1 MTASFGRWLAGCT
14 LGAVGIL
21 TAGPI
26 LIMQTRRERAIDAA
40 QVRVEQ
46 TARLA
51 TAIVNRQ
58 LLQVDSMLA
67 SLPTALNAADGSRPT
82 RAGAQRLMRALHAQ
96 AFAFRNVSLVNADGS
111 VWASAKAN
119 PQGRPLDLAPFPL
132 QTMQP
137 TTAATRLVGP
147 VRSAISG
154 EWSLMLVRNVSIGP
168 DDGMLA
174 VAEVPV
180 SVLTSQLASLTDT
193 PGMTVRMIGPY
204 DRILGT
210 LPHQEKLIGTASSGA
225 PAGEVA
231 GIPGDRDRPVD
242 PELIATHPSLY
253 PDLQIAVRMKNE
265 AALMEWT
272 RDRNRLAAA
281 ILSLIGIIVL
291 GAGLALAAIRRH
303 NRLESERQDAQNMLE
318 DAIESMS
325 DGFVMWDAD
334 DRLLKFNQ
342 RYLDL
347 YAVSAPAMKQGAA
360 FIDIMRY
367 GAEAGQYPQAEG
379 DIEAFLAR
387 IQSWHQAG
395 AGTIERL
402 LPDGRWLLITER
414 RTANGGIVGMRTD
427 ITESKRMLADLAEAH
442 EQLRRTLSELSN
454 QNAVLRERDCA
465 LRTQNMLFDAAIAN
479 MPHGLLMADADER
492 LIVCNQRLSDLFGF
506 KDTDALQGQRLEAVL
521 LERQQSQASRRAGQ
535 RFLAQLRERAGWSLE
550 SFVLTDHE
558 GRSLLVTVRSMEGGG
573 FVAIVEDVTQRRKAE
588 AQIVYLAHHDPLTG
602 LPNRLNFKKSVEAL
616 LAETADGP
624 MEIALLYLDL
634 DRFKQVNDTLGHST
648 GDRLLEQVAKRLKR
662 SLRSSDLVARLGGDE
677 FAIAFAGDD
686 AAIRLEALA
695 RRIIARLSARYALDE
710 LSIEIGVSIGGALAT
725 AGEAP
730 TVDMLLKNAD
740 LALYAAKN
748 NGRGTF
754 SLFRPEMAEQ
764 MQARV
769 LIEADLKS
777 AVERGELEIAYQP
790 LFSLTPQRVSTFE
803 ALIRWNHPTRG
814 RISPAEFIPLAEE
827 TGLINQIGA
836 WCLSQACRD
845 MASLPQDVKIAVN
858 VSPVQLKS
866 TEFFDIVTHAMAA
879 SGLQASRLE
888 LEITESALLDDD
900 DRILAHLHRL
910 SALGVQIVLD
920 DFGTG
925 YSSLNYL
932 RRFPFQKI
940 KIDKIF
946 ITEATA
952 RADCS
957 SIIRSIVELA
967 ERLGMTTTA
976 EGIETAEQL
985 ELVRSLGCDEAQ
997 GFLLGRPQ
1005 PLLSAIAL
1013 LGAAA
1018 GPSHD
1023 ASAAR
1028 APVAA

>member
-21 TAGPI
+21 VAGPI
-26 LIMQTRRERAIDAA
+26 YMMHVRRERAIDAA

-46 TARLA
+46 TAKLA
-51 TAIVNRQ
+51 IAIVNRQ

-67 SLPTALNAADGSRPT
+67 SLPNALNAPGGSQPT
-82 RAGAQRLMRALHAQ
+82 RAGAHRLMQALHAQ

-137 TTAATRLVGP
+137 TAAATRLVGP

-154 EWSLMLVRNVSIGP
+154 EWSLMLVRKVTIGL

-180 SVLTSQLASLTDT
+180 SVLTSQFAPLTDT
-193 PGMTVRMIGPY
+193 PGMSVRMIGPY

-210 LPHQEKLIGTASSGA
+210 LPHQEKLIGTASTGA
-225 PAGEVA
+225 SAEAAAGSHGVHD
-231 GIPGDRDRPVD
+231 GD
-242 PELIATHPSLY
+242 LAALTATQPSLY
-253 PDLQIAVRMKNE
+253 PDLQIRVDMTSE
-265 AALMEWT
+265 AALEEWT
-272 RDRNRLAAA
+272 KDRNRLAAA
-281 ILSLIGIIVL
+281 ILALIGIIVL

-303 NRLESERQDAQNMLE
+303 ARLESERQDARNMLE

-325 DGFVMWDAD
+325 DGFVMWDAE
-334 DRLLKFNQ
+334 DRLLKCNQ

-347 YAVSAPAMKQGAA
+347 YAVSAPAMKPGAA

-367 GAEAGQYPQAEG
+367 GAEAGQYPQAG
-379 DIEAFLAR
+379 ADIEAFLAR
-387 IQSWHQAG
+387 MQSWHQAG

-414 RTANGGIVGMRTD
+414 RTASGGIVGMRTD
-427 ITESKRMLADLAEAH
+427 ITQSKRVLAELAEAH
-442 EQLRRTLSELSN
+442 ERLRLTLSELSN

-506 KDTDALQGQRLEAVL
+506 KDTEALQGQRLEAVL
-521 LERQQSQASRRAGQ
+521 LERPQSQASRRARQ
-535 RFLAQLRERAGWSLE
+535 RFLAQLRESAGWSME

-616 LAETADGP
+616 LAETADAP
-624 MEIALLYLDL
+624 KEIALLYLDL

-662 SLRSSDLVARLGGDE
+662 ALRSSDLVARFGGDE
-677 FAIAFAGDD
+677 FAVAFAGED
-686 AAIRLEALA
+686 AALRLETMA

-710 LSIEIGVSIGGALAT
+710 LSIEIGVSIGGALAV

-730 TVDMLLKNAD
+730 TVDTLLKNAD

-748 NGRGTF
+748 DGRGAF
-754 SLFRPEMAEQ
+754 RQFRPEMADEL
-764 MQARV
+764 QARV
-769 LIEADLKS
+769 SIETDLKS
-777 AVERGELEIAYQP
+777 AIERGELEIGYQP
-790 LFSLTPQRVSTFE
+790 LFSLKPQRVSTFE

-814 RISPAEFIPLAEE
+814 RISPAQFIPLAEE

-845 MASLPQDVKIAVN
+845 MASLPSDIKIAVN

-866 TEFFDIVTHAMAA
+866 TDFFDVVTQAMAVA
-879 SGLQASRLE
+879 GLQASRLE

-957 SIIRSIVELA
+957 NIIRSIVELA

-976 EGIETAEQL
+976 EGIETPEQL

-1013 LGAAA
+1013 LGAAGPGKDA
-1018 GPSHD
+1018 GT
-1023 ASAAR
+1023 AR
-1028 APVAA
+1028 TAVAA